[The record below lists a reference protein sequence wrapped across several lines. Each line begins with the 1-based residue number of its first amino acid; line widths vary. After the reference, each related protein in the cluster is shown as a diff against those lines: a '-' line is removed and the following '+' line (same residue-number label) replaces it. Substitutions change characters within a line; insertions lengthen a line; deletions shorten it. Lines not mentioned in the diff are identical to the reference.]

1 MIRITCTNCKAELSI
16 DDAFAGGVCRCQFCG
31 TIQTVPK
38 HLKNGAAAAGVAVKT
53 PAGSQGTKG
62 KSSAKID
69 TGLSSGL
76 DALAEV
82 LASSTLTGSGLS
94 SSNPRRSQLTSS
106 DREIVPPSAR
116 NNRTIPLLVGGGIVI
131 ILLLGVVIGL
141 LMRGGGGD
149 KPGDSP
155 PHQEASSN
163 NVTPA
168 VTEPPRVEQVTPPTI
183 TPPVAPPKVE
193 GPAFF
198 GVKISEPSVI
208 FILDR
213 GTSTRDSFEFMKT
226 ACLNSL
232 DTLKPQQKYQ
242 IIFWKIDKDL
252 ITIPKNLTSAADPLE
267 LRKSVVAMDDVN
279 SYGVSD
285 VRPALDKAF
294 SEKPAAIV
302 IATGK
307 ALDEN
312 FTKAVMDARKG
323 ANIKVHC
330 ISLVE
335 PQSNKAMADVAH
347 KTGGTFKFVSLAE
360 LRSVTR

>member
-38 HLKNGAAAAGVAVKT
+38 RLKNGAAATGVAVKA
-53 PAGSQGTKG
+53 AGAKVSSKG
-62 KSSAKID
+62 KSGSKID

-82 LASSTLTGSGLS
+82 LASSNLTGSGLT
-94 SSNPRRSQLTSS
+94 SSNPRRSQLTVS
-106 DREIVPPSAR
+106 DREFTAPTPR
-116 NNRTIPLLVGGGIVI
+116 NNKTMPLLVGGGIVI

-141 LMRGGGGD
+141 LVKGGSD
-149 KPGDSP
+149 KPGDSQP
-155 PHQEASSN
+155 QQVSSN
-163 NVTPA
+163 NVGQPA
-168 VTEPPRVEQVTPPTI
+168 VAPSKVDELPVPVIPLPPTPPKI
-183 TPPVAPPKVE
+183 E

-198 GVKISEPSVI
+198 GVKLDEPSVI

-226 ACLNSL
+226 ACLNAL
-232 DTLKPQQKYQ
+232 DALKPQQKYQ
-242 IIFWKIDKDL
+242 VIFWKIDKDL
-252 ITIPKNLTSAADPLE
+252 IVVPKNLTPAGDLIEVKRSG
-267 LRKSVVAMDDVN
+267 VALDEVN

-285 VRPALDKAF
+285 VRPALEKAF
-294 SEKPAAIV
+294 SENPAAIV

-307 ALDEN
+307 AVDDS
-312 FTKAVMDARKG
+312 FTRSVMDARNN

-335 PQSNKAMADVAH
+335 PQSNNAMADVARR
-347 KTGGTFKFVSLAE
+347 TGGTFKFVSLAE